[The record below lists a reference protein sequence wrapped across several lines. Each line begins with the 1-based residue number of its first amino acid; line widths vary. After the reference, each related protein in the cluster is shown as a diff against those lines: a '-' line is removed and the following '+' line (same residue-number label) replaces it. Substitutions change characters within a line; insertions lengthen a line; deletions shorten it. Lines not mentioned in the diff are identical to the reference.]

1 MHEPFAFAV
10 TEVPVSVQMAGVV
23 LVQVMVPL
31 PVEPD
36 ELTVVVPRGRKV
48 VEDAAAVMVCGASE
62 MGCPTMRSH
71 GGCG

>member
-1 MHEPFAFAV
+1 M
-10 TEVPVSVQMAGVV
+10 QIAGVV

-48 VEDAAAVMVCGASE
+48 VEEAAAVMVWDASE
-62 MGCPTMRSH
+62 TVKVAAVEPAV
-71 GGCG
+71 